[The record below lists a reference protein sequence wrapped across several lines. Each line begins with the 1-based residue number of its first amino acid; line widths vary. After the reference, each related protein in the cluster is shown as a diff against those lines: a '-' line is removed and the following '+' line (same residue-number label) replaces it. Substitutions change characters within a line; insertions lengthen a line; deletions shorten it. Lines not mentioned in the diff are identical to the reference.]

1 MLSPYLFALHV
12 PNVINHA
19 FIKKLKMS
27 IFINCWQTQKKS
39 LNMCKTSSQK
49 LFQELPI
56 ISAHGTLP
64 FFPEISNWK
73 NRESSLISCMRTFL
87 FYTCWWFLKELVEF
101 VSVCGWCLSL
111 IKISVAIE
119 NGTLSF
125 KRMLIRIDVV
135 PFLGF
140 QPSPSP
146 GLRTGLSKYT
156 WTWTHLRAKPH
167 GSRWT

>member
-1 MLSPYLFALHV
+1 
-12 PNVINHA
+12 
-19 FIKKLKMS
+19 MS

-56 ISAHGTLP
+56 IPAHGALP
-64 FFPEISNWK
+64 FFSEISNWK
-73 NRESSLISCMRTFL
+73 NRESSLISCMPTFL
-87 FYTCWWFLKELVEF
+87 FYTCWWFLKELVES
-101 VSVCGWCLSL
+101 VSVCGSF

-119 NGTLSF
+119 IRTLPF
-125 KRMLIRIDVV
+125 KRMLIRTEVV

-140 QPSPSP
+140 QPSPSL

-156 WTWTHLRAKPH
+156 WTWTHLRTKPH
-167 GSRWT
+167 GSRRT